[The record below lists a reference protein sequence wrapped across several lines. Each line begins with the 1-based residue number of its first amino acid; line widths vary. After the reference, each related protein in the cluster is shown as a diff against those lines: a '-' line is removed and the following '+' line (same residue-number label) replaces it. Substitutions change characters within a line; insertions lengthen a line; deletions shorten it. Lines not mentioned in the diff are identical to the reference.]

1 MSPDDK
7 PRAPSIHAQEHM
19 EGEINRDEPREIRPF
34 PPDKALAWFRGLIP
48 ELAIDPQAWTREIQ
62 IGKGTPS
69 IKTQILAAVLAEVAR
84 QDAGDYSGAVS
95 KDVAF
100 AATYIRRE
108 AMRLRK
114 EGA

>member
-19 EGEINRDEPREIRPF
+19 EGEINRDEPREIRCPHC
-34 PPDKALAWFRGLIP
+34 DGW
-48 ELAIDPQAWTREIQ
+48 